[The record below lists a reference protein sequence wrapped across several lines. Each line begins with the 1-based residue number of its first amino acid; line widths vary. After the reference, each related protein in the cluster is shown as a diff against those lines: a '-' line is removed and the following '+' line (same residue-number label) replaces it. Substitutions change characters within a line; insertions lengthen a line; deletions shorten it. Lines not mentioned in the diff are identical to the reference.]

1 MFLGDV
7 SPTGFNASVL
17 EKIKSLC
24 SITIEDETFKYLI
37 IKIRRSGGNQGLCE
51 IESSFATIC
60 KEFTVKPTQKILKIT
75 SGCQSNFILQ
85 FLLST
90 KHGMLEEY

>member
-7 SPTGFNASVL
+7 SPTGFNDSVL

-24 SITIEDETFKYLI
+24 SITIDDETFKYLI

-51 IESSFATIC
+51 VESSFATIC
-60 KEFTVKPTQKILKIT
+60 KEFTVKLY
-75 SGCQSNFILQ
+75 
-85 FLLST
+85 T
-90 KHGMLEEY
+90 KDIKNYIRMPE